1 MPGAPGVAVLDAS
14 AFTLTLLD
22 TFPVEADPADSFNA
36 IRGKKALSVD
46 GNLDRRL
53 RSSSLMYSLEILAPA
68 QGLMRR
74 KVRLGMTLSRK
85 LRSFKRRRWASPN
98 LIDRGIYLSSS
109 ESESSSVSWLVA
121 AGRFFGSTLL
131 VAYWRR
137 PESGSICRGFVI
149 LAVGSIS
156 IYN

>member
-1 MPGAPGVAVLDAS
+1 MAVLDAS

-85 LRSFKRRRWASPN
+85 LRSFKRRRWVSPN
-98 LIDRGIYLSSS
+98 LID
-109 ESESSSVSWLVA
+109 
-121 AGRFFGSTLL
+121 
-131 VAYWRR
+131 
-137 PESGSICRGFVI
+137 
-149 LAVGSIS
+149 
-156 IYN
+156 